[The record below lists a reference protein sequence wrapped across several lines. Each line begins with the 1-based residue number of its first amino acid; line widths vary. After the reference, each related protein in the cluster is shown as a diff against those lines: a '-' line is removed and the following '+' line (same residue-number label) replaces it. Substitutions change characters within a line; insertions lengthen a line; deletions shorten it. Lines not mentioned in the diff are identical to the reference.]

1 MDDLADELGM
11 SKKTLYANFGSK
23 MTLLDAVIH
32 DKFQSVE
39 ADLAQITSG
48 RFSDIASSMEDFLVC
63 LLQHFQEIQP
73 PFVRDVHRSAP
84 DVFKSIQVRRREL
97 IESHFG
103 RILNQGQRK
112 GLVRTDITTKLIIEI
127 LLGAIDAI
135 INPQNLPELNLTPK
149 EALSTILRIFLQGVM
164 TERARAK
171 R

>member
-1 MDDLADELGM
+1 
-11 SKKTLYANFGSK
+11 
-23 MTLLDAVIH
+23 
-32 DKFQSVE
+32 
-39 ADLAQITSG
+39 
-48 RFSDIASSMEDFLVC
+48 
-63 LLQHFQEIQP
+63 
-73 PFVRDVHRSAP
+73 VRDVHRSAP

-149 EALSTILRIFLQGVM
+149 EALSTILGIFLQGVM